1 MVDRPTLTLENDPKA
16 VEDFVAGLQAAIDAW
31 DADGFNR
38 QFAGDVLWGSPFG
51 AVVSGYDEI
60 HAIHSRMHAA
70 ASQRQAE
77 GEGGGS
83 RYEIEHA
90 RLVAEGTAIA
100 YVRRFSLA
108 EGVEG
113 GEGVE
118 RGEEQPGRTDAF
130 DELALFVLVHRD
142 GAWWLA
148 AGLHTPD
155 RRDVYR

>member
-1 MVDRPTLTLENDPKA
+1 MAGRPTLTLENDPKA
-16 VEDFVAGLQAAIDAW
+16 VEEFVAGLQAAIDAW
-31 DADGFNR
+31 DANGFNSH
-38 QFAGDVLWGSPFG
+38 FAGDVLWGSPFG

-60 HAIHSRMHAA
+60 HAIHSRMFAA
-70 ASQRQAE
+70 ASERQRRH
-77 GEGGGS
+77 EGGGS

-90 RLVAEGTAIA
+90 RLVANGVAIA

-108 EGVEG
+108 E
-113 GEGVE
+113 
-118 RGEEQPGRTDAF
+118 RGQEVPGRADAF
-130 DELALFVLVHRD
+130 DELALFVLVQRD

>member
-1 MVDRPTLTLENDPKA
+1 MDDRPMLTLENDPKA
-16 VEDFVAGLQAAIDAW
+16 VEELVAGLQAAIDAW

-60 HAIHSRMHAA
+60 HAIHVRMHAA
-70 ASQRQAE
+70 AKARQAE
-77 GEGGGS
+77 AQAQGRDGGGS

-90 RLVAEGTAIA
+90 RRVADDTAIA

-108 EGVEG
+108 EH
-113 GEGVE
+113 
-118 RGEEQPGRTDAF
+118 GEERPGRTDAF